1 MRSRVLITGGAGFIG
16 SSVAV
21 ALAKRNYEVR
31 VLDSLSPQIHG
42 PDGDSPTRHAVD
54 QVAELIHADVRNA
67 DVLTAAL
74 KGVNAVIHL
83 AAETGTGQSMYE
95 VGRYTDVNIMGTAK
109 LLELLSSCSCVER
122 IIIAS
127 SRAIYGEGKY
137 ACDKDGAVYPHQRR
151 ISDLQAGF
159 FDPRCPLCNGPLQL
173 VPTDEDSQL
182 HPTSIYGITKQTQ
195 EQLWLLCGAAF
206 DIPAIALRYQNVYG
220 PGQSLANPYTGILSI
235 FSTRFRSGGDVNIFE
250 DGKES
255 RDFVYVDDVVAAT
268 IAALESPPT
277 VSGAFNI
284 GSGQPVD
291 VLTVASLLKHDFDAN
306 CKVNMTGNYRI
317 GDIRHNYAD
326 IRRASELLDWKPVV
340 KFHDGLARFVS
351 WVKSQQIG
359 TDGYEHA
366 LDELRSRG
374 MLR

>member
-159 FDPRCPLCNGPLQL
+159 LIRGAHSVTDHYNLCPQMRTRNSIQLRSMESPSRLRSNYGCYAELHSIYLQL
-173 VPTDEDSQL
+173 R
-182 HPTSIYGITKQTQ
+182 
-195 EQLWLLCGAAF
+195 CA
-206 DIPAIALRYQNVYG
+206 
-220 PGQSLANPYTGILSI
+220 
-235 FSTRFRSGGDVNIFE
+235 TRMCMG
-250 DGKES
+250 
-255 RDFVYVDDVVAAT
+255 
-268 IAALESPPT
+268 
-277 VSGAFNI
+277 
-284 GSGQPVD
+284 
-291 VLTVASLLKHDFDAN
+291 
-306 CKVNMTGNYRI
+306 
-317 GDIRHNYAD
+317 
-326 IRRASELLDWKPVV
+326 LDN
-340 KFHDGLARFVS
+340 R
-351 WVKSQQIG
+351 
-359 TDGYEHA
+359 
-366 LDELRSRG
+366 
-374 MLR
+374 